1 MAQLEDWL
9 SSLLSQI
16 HVLNS
21 QGAFSTIEILVRQDK
36 DSTVRSTPFSPKA
49 IEFSKLLFS
58 STTSTQMQCFDYK
71 RLRKFELAHN
81 PKKFNLG
88 ENLVDTGENYSTERL
103 SN

>member
-49 IEFSKLLFS
+49 IEFSKL
-58 STTSTQMQCFDYK
+58 
-71 RLRKFELAHN
+71 
-81 PKKFNLG
+81 
-88 ENLVDTGENYSTERL
+88 
-103 SN
+103 

>member
-36 DSTVRSTPFSPKA
+36 GSTVRSTPFSPKA
-49 IEFSKLLFS
+49 IEFSKL
-58 STTSTQMQCFDYK
+58 
-71 RLRKFELAHN
+71 
-81 PKKFNLG
+81 
-88 ENLVDTGENYSTERL
+88 
-103 SN
+103 